1 MGKDLIQKSL
11 KDSLFTGII
20 ALALFGPIVGLR
32 TVAKNEVL
40 VVEPKWF
47 VVLLIVAFC
56 AVGRFFINIYTYKK
70 EKQYYYLTKGNK
82 WMESSIEKLFKNI
95 CNICSQGGHH
105 DGLAHALQ
113 GRRCYDRRCVSY
125 KLRRNRCGSRAQ

>member
-47 VVLLIVAFC
+47 VVLLIVVFC
-56 AVGRFFINIYTYKK
+56 AVGRFFINLYTFRK
-70 EKQYYYLTKGNK
+70 EQ
-82 WMESSIEKLFKNI
+82 
-95 CNICSQGGHH
+95 
-105 DGLAHALQ
+105 
-113 GRRCYDRRCVSY
+113 RRGEPIFIWKS
-125 KLRRNRCGSRAQ
+125 GF

>member
-11 KDSLFTGII
+11 KDSLFTGIN

-56 AVGRFFINIYTYKK
+56 AVGRFFINLYTYKK
-70 EKQYYYLTKGNK
+70 EQRRGEPSSLEKQFQ
-82 WMESSIEKLFKNI
+82 IF
-95 CNICSQGGHH
+95 
-105 DGLAHALQ
+105 
-113 GRRCYDRRCVSY
+113 
-125 KLRRNRCGSRAQ
+125 